1 MTTQNETAAATSA
14 KGLLRFITCGSVDDG
29 KSTLLGRLLYDAGLV
44 PDDQLAALA
53 RDSRRQQAGAPDV
66 QGSTSVAGGRMP
78 GATDVQGSTSVA
90 GGRMPG
96 ATDVQ
101 GSASVAG
108 GRMPGATDVLDFS
121 LLTDGLDAEREQGIT
136 IDVAYRYF
144 HTARRGF
151 IVADCPGHEQ
161 YTRNMATGAS
171 NAELAVVLVDA
182 RKGLLP
188 QTRRHTYICGLLGI
202 RQVVLAVNKM
212 DLVDYDQATY
222 EAIAAQYRV
231 LAQSLGIAA
240 VHCLP
245 VAAPTG
251 DNVGSRSPRM
261 PWYAG
266 GSLLELLESI
276 DAAPLRAADFR
287 MPVQWVNRPDHS
299 FRGYAGTIC
308 GGSVACGDEI
318 VVQPGVQ
325 RARIERI
332 VTADGDLERAVA
344 GQAVTLCLNREVDA
358 SRGDVIADA
367 LRPAPVADQF
377 TCHLLW
383 LGDAALLP
391 NRTYW
396 LKIGTRTVNARVMSI
411 KYKVDVNSQSRL
423 AARHLELNE
432 VGYCTVGLDD
442 AIAFEPYASNHT
454 LGGFILIDRL
464 SHATVACGMLDFA
477 LGRSANVHWQQVDID
492 KAVRA
497 ASKGQQPLCL
507 WFTGLSGAGKS
518 TIANLVERRLHA
530 LGYHTYLLDGDNVRH
545 GINKDLGFTPE
556 DRVEN
561 IRRIAEVA
569 HLMVDAGLIVL
580 VSVISPYRSERR
592 SARELFAQ
600 GEFMEVFVDAPLAVC
615 EERDPKGLYRKARA
629 GEIRNFTGIDSPYE
643 RPEAPDV
650 HLLTAGQRP
659 EQLAEQLAER
669 LLADQGSG
677 SVD

>member
-1 MTTQNETAAATSA
+1 MAAPE

-29 KSTLLGRLLYDAGLV
+29 KSTLLGRLLYDAGML

-53 RDSRRQQAGAPDV
+53 RESRRLHADADEG
-66 QGSTSVAGGRMP
+66 
-78 GATDVQGSTSVA
+78 
-90 GGRMPG
+90 
-96 ATDVQ
+96 
-101 GSASVAG
+101 
-108 GRMPGATDVLDFS
+108 VLDFA

-144 HTARRGF
+144 HTARRSF

-182 RKGLLP
+182 RKGVLT

-202 RQVVLAVNKM
+202 RHVLLAVNKM
-212 DLVDYDQATY
+212 DLVDYRQDVH
-222 EAIAAQYRV
+222 EAIAAEYRE
-231 LAQSLGIAA
+231 LARNLGIEH

-245 VAAPTG
+245 VSALNG
-251 DNVGSRSPRM
+251 DNVGSRSSRM
-261 PWYAG
+261 PWYDG
-266 GSLLELLESI
+266 GSLLERLETAEVARI
-276 DAAPLRAADFR
+276 RAEDFR
-287 MPVQWVNRPDHS
+287 MPVQWVNRPDQS

-308 GGSVACGDEI
+308 GGSVARGDEI

-332 VTADGDLERAVA
+332 VTFDGDLERAGE
-344 GQAVTLCLNREVDA
+344 GQAVTLCLDRELDA

-383 LGDAALLP
+383 MGDGNLLP
-391 NRTYW
+391 NRTYR
-396 LKIGTRTVNARVMSI
+396 LKIGTRTVNARIMSI
-411 KYKVDVNSQSRL
+411 KHKVDVNSQAHL

-442 AIAFEPYASNHT
+442 AIAFEPYATNRD
-454 LGGFILIDRL
+454 LGGFILIDRQ
-464 SHATVACGMLDFA
+464 SNATVACGMLDFA
-477 LGRSANVHWQQVDID
+477 LGRSSNVHWQHVDID
-492 KAVRA
+492 KRVRS
-497 ASKGQQPLCL
+497 ASKGQHPMCL

-518 TIANLVERRLHA
+518 TIANLVERKLHA

-545 GINKDLGFTPE
+545 GINKDLGFTPA

-580 VSVISPYRSERR
+580 VSAISPYRSERR
-592 SARELFAQ
+592 SARELFGS
-600 GEFMEVFVDAPLAVC
+600 GEFVEVFVDAPLEEC
-615 EERDPKGLYRKARA
+615 ERRDPKGLYRKARA
-629 GEIRNFTGIDSPYE
+629 GEIRNFTGIDAPYE
-643 RPEAPDV
+643 RPLSPDV
-650 HLLTAGQRP
+650 HLLSGGQRA
-659 EQLAEQLAER
+659 EQLAEQLTAE
-669 LLADQGSG
+669 LLPGIDRGDG
-677 SVD
+677 D

>member
-1 MTTQNETAAATSA
+1 MAAPE

-29 KSTLLGRLLYDAGLV
+29 KSTLLGRLLYDAGML

-53 RDSRRQQAGAPDV
+53 RESRRLHADADEG
-66 QGSTSVAGGRMP
+66 
-78 GATDVQGSTSVA
+78 
-90 GGRMPG
+90 
-96 ATDVQ
+96 
-101 GSASVAG
+101 
-108 GRMPGATDVLDFS
+108 VLDFA

-144 HTARRGF
+144 HTARRSF

-182 RKGLLP
+182 RKGVLT

-202 RQVVLAVNKM
+202 RHVLLAVNKM
-212 DLVDYDQATY
+212 DLVDYRQDVH
-222 EAIAAQYRV
+222 EAIAAEYRE
-231 LAQSLGIAA
+231 LARSLGIEH

-245 VAAPTG
+245 VSALNG

-261 PWYAG
+261 PWYDG
-266 GSLLELLESI
+266 GSLLERLETEEV
-276 DAAPLRAADFR
+276 ARFRAADFR
-287 MPVQWVNRPDHS
+287 MPVQWVNRPDQS

-308 GGSVACGDEI
+308 GGSVARGDEI

-332 VTADGDLERAVA
+332 VTFDGDLERADE
-344 GQAVTLCLNREVDA
+344 GQAVTLCLDRELDA

-383 LGDAALLP
+383 MGDGNLLP
-391 NRTYW
+391 NRTYR
-396 LKIGTRTVNARVMSI
+396 LKIGTRTVNARIMSI
-411 KYKVDVNSQSRL
+411 KHKVDVNSQAQL

-442 AIAFEPYASNHT
+442 AVAFESYATNRD
-454 LGGFILIDRL
+454 LGGFILIDRQ
-464 SHATVACGMLDFA
+464 SNATVACGMLDFA
-477 LGRSANVHWQQVDID
+477 LGRSSNVHWQHVDID
-492 KAVRA
+492 KRVRA
-497 ASKGQQPLCL
+497 ASKGQHPLCL

-518 TIANLVERRLHA
+518 TIANLVERKLHA

-545 GINKDLGFTPE
+545 GINKDLGFTPA

-580 VSVISPYRSERR
+580 VSAISPYRSERR
-592 SARELFAQ
+592 SARELFGS
-600 GEFMEVFVDAPLAVC
+600 GEFVEVFVDAPLEEC
-615 EERDPKGLYRKARA
+615 ERRDPKGLYRKARA
-629 GEIRNFTGIDSPYE
+629 GEIRNFTGVDAPYE
-643 RPEAPDV
+643 PPLSPDV
-650 HLLTAGQRP
+650 HLLSGGQRA
-659 EQLAEQLAER
+659 EQLAEQLTAE
-669 LLADQGSG
+669 LLAGIDRSG
-677 SVD
+677 AGD